1 MADKT
6 MHEAFAEA
14 YAEMNNPKKNANNPA
29 FRSKY
34 ANLEELLNVT
44 RPVLA
49 AEGFSLIQEPVS
61 EPGCVGVHTSLHHRS
76 GDSLDFGFYVVPL
89 AKMDAQGAGSA
100 ITYCRRYAIAAIFGL
115 AQEDDDGNAASNT
128 RSPAPASNAPVTPQ
142 DAPGAA
148 QASDATNAPKAASKA
163 QIAGILGFVKDLG
176 YDNAD
181 AAAVIHEQ
189 TGRENAKVGTTAKP
203 GNLTHAEAQRIVDY
217 LTKVHAERKAKV
229 DADMAAAAEKL
240 GGSVLPE

>member
-44 RPVLA
+44 RPVLT

-89 AKMDAQGAGSA
+89 AKPDAQGAGSA

-128 RSPAPASNAPVTPQ
+128 RSPAPAANAPVSAPEAATAPQ
-142 DAPGAA
+142 AAKTGASA
-148 QASDATNAPKAASKA
+148 KPASKA
-163 QIAGILGFVKDLG
+163 QIAALKGFISDLG
-176 YDNAD
+176 YTAD
-181 AAAVIHEQ
+181 DARAVIHEHS
-189 TGRENAKVGTTAKP
+189 GRDDATTA
-203 GNLTHAEAQRIVDY
+203 NMTHREAEDVLAY
-217 LTKVHAERKAKV
+217 LMPIHAKYAEDKT
-229 DADMAAAAEKL
+229 AAVVAEL
-240 GGSVLPE
+240 GAEVIA

>member
-49 AEGFSLIQEPVS
+49 AEGFSLIQEPVN
-61 EPGCVGVHTSLHHRS
+61 EVVDGIYTIGVHTSLHHRS
-76 GDSLDFGFYVVPL
+76 GESLDFGFYSVPV

-128 RSPAPASNAPVTPQ
+128 RSPAPAANARQ
-142 DAPGAA
+142 SAPEAAGAT
-148 QASDATNAPKAASKA
+148 QAARTGASAKPASKA
-163 QIAGILGFVKDLG
+163 QIAALKGFIADLG
-176 YDNAD
+176 YTAD
-181 AAAVIHEQ
+181 DARAVIHEHS
-189 TGRENAKVGTTAKP
+189 GRDDATTA
-203 GNLTHAEAQRIVDY
+203 NMTHREAEDVLAY
-217 LTKVHAERKAKV
+217 LMPIHAKYAEDKT
-229 DADMAAAAEKL
+229 AAVVEQL
-240 GGSVLPE
+240 GASVV